1 MSKRYRLEDQI
12 GFLLRR
18 AHQHASSV
26 FGQEMSVLSLTPP
39 QFAALIQ
46 IHEAQSL
53 SQNQLGRL
61 TDTDPATV
69 VGIVKRLVERG
80 LINRIEDKHH
90 KRKLKLQLTAAGQ
103 SVVEDALPRAQ
114 RVTQRTLE
122 ALPPQ
127 DQQELVRLLS
137 AMVARTDTAK

>member
-1 MSKRYRLEDQI
+1 MSERYRLEDQI

-26 FGQEMSVLSLTPP
+26 FGQEMTVLGLTPP

-69 VGIVKRLVERG
+69 VGIVKRLV
-80 LINRIEDKHH
+80 INRIEDKHH

-127 DQQELVRLLS
+127 DQEELVRLLS